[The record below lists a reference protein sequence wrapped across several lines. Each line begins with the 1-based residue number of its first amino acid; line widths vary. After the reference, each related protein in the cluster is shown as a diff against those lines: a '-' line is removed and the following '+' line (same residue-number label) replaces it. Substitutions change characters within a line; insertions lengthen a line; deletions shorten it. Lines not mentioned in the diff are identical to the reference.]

1 MLFKNEIEDNL
12 EFKKPMR
19 LEPNYKI
26 ESIQYEGGGKDS
38 FNI

>member
-1 MLFKNEIEDNL
+1 MLFKNEIEDN
-12 EFKKPMR
+12 EEACKPKR

-26 ESIQYEGGGKDS
+26 ESIQYEGGAKDS

>member
-1 MLFKNEIEDNL
+1 MGMLFKNEIEDNL

-26 ESIQYEGGGKDS
+26 ESI
-38 FNI
+38 

>member
-1 MLFKNEIEDNL
+1 MLFKNEIEDNEEVL
-12 EFKKPMR
+12 KPKR

-26 ESIQYEGGGKDS
+26 ESLQYEGGSKDN